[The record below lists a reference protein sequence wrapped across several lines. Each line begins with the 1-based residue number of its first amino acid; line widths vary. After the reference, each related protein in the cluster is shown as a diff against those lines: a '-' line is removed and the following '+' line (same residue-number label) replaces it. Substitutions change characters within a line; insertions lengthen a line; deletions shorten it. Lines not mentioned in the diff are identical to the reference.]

1 MHQQWEQP
9 NPNFFCPYLVY
20 ILPAALCTI
29 LNIVL
34 GLHSVNLPLWIVSLV
49 RLFIDAT
56 VQQIFWMYLL

>member
-34 GLHSVNLPLWIVSLV
+34 GLHSVALMNCFLSEI
-49 RLFIDAT
+49 IYDAT
-56 VQQIFWMYLL
+56 VQQIF